1 MRIQF
6 SVNDE
11 ELKAL
16 RDSAK
21 KFGYP
26 DVQSYC
32 RDIVL
37 GERTYGLLWKSVV
50 EQISRMPSGTVF
62 MLRDLID
69 APPANLGIALY
80 NHQQELGIKVLRKDA
95 TKTNVFIKL

>member
-1 MRIQF
+1 MRVQF
-6 SVNDE
+6 SVSNE
-11 ELKAL
+11 EWEKLKSLAE
-16 RDSAK
+16 K
-21 KFGYP
+21 TGYP

-32 RDIVL
+32 RDLTL
-37 GERTYGLLWKSVV
+37 GERTYGSLWKSIV

-69 APPANLGIALY
+69 NPPANLGTVLY